1 MGVPR
6 GAQASQR
13 VAGPPRPSPVRIA
26 INVSAL
32 QVQRGRL
39 LHTVAQA
46 LEATGVLPGQLKLE
60 ITESTLQSEHHC
72 LVTLQALERIGVTL
86 AIDDFGTGYSCLS
99 SLKMLPIDR
108 PKIDRAFVRDVSRD
122 PNDAAIVEAI
132 IDMAHKLD
140 LGICRRRR
148 GKHRTG
154 GVSARSRLRR
164 GARLPLCLPYA
175 TRCERGQEWAQEVG
189 NRNRGTS
196 YSPPER
202 QDLFPTMAWMGGG
215 I

>member
-6 GAQASQR
+6 GARQAKEWQ
-13 VAGPPRPSPVRIA
+13 ALPASPVRIA

-72 LVTLQALERIGVTL
+72 LVTLQALERNGVTP

-108 PKIDRAFVRDVSRD
+108 LKIDRAFVRDVSRD

-132 IDMAHKLD
+132 INMAHKLD
-140 LGICRRRR
+140 LGIVSE
-148 GKHRTG
+148 
-154 GVSARSRLRR
+154 GVESI
-164 GARLPLCLPYA
+164 
-175 TRCERGQEWAQEVG
+175 AQEEFL
-189 NRNRGTS
+189 RARGCDAAQG
-196 YSPPER
+196 YLYACPMPPGAVA
-202 QDLFPTMAWMGGG
+202 DLLRPLLASLAIAALATAP
-215 I
+215 

>member
-1 MGVPR
+1 
-6 GAQASQR
+6 
-13 VAGPPRPSPVRIA
+13 
-26 INVSAL
+26 
-32 QVQRGRL
+32 
-39 LHTVAQA
+39 
-46 LEATGVLPGQLKLE
+46 
-60 ITESTLQSEHHC
+60 
-72 LVTLQALERIGVTL
+72 
-86 AIDDFGTGYSCLS
+86 
-99 SLKMLPIDR
+99 MLPIDR
-108 PKIDRAFVRDVSRD
+108 LKIDRAFVRDVSRD

-140 LGICRRRR
+140 LGICRQRR

-202 QDLFPTMAWMGGG
+202 QDLFPTMASMGGG

>member
-1 MGVPR
+1 MP
-6 GAQASQR
+6 
-13 VAGPPRPSPVRIA
+13 
-26 INVSAL
+26 
-32 QVQRGRL
+32 
-39 LHTVAQA
+39 
-46 LEATGVLPGQLKLE
+46 E
-60 ITESTLQSEHHC
+60 
-72 LVTLQALERIGVTL
+72 LV
-86 AIDDFGTGYSCLS
+86 
-99 SLKMLPIDR
+99 KMLPIDR
-108 PKIDRAFVRDVSRD
+108 LKIDRAFVRDVSRD

-164 GARLPLCLPYA
+164 GARLSLCLPYA
-175 TRCERGQEWAQEVG
+175 TRCGCRPPAPTPGLA
-189 NRNRGTS
+189 RNRGTS